1 MGQHGLGADAALEAD
16 LVAEVAL
23 QAVNL
28 HADNLLDGLDDVHAA
43 LDQVRDDVA
52 DRAAGVLEVEGVV
65 LVRQIH
71 EPLGV
76 LGKELVEHL
85 GAEQAAALGAVV
97 VAHAQDVDAVAGGLE
112 HALVNLEADVAVL
125 VEHGLDQLRLL
136 HHVLVELLRG
146 IHHGEHLVGARPA
159 DADRAAL
166 VLVAEVLHG
175 AVIEPVRIRPLV
187 EGLELLPGLDLL
199 IGEVDHVPVVLHA
212 VPLVDVAV
220 AQRMG
225 VLHLAVFIDEGRIF
239 RADVGRQ
246 IHDAGID
253 VQDVLHLV
261 GSLDAEV
268 LDELFPGGVHA
279 LHGGRHAVGR
289 LMHNGSANALFGSHV
304 IIPLMNNN
312 VKYLIE

>member
-1 MGQHGLGADAALEAD
+1 MGQHGLGANAALEAD
-16 LVAEVAL
+16 LVAKVAL
-23 QAVNL
+23 QAVHL
-28 HADNLLDGLDDVHAA
+28 HAHHLLDGLDDVHAA
-43 LDQVRDDVA
+43 LDQVGDDVA
-52 DRAAGVLEVEGVV
+52 DRAAGVLQVEGVV
-65 LVRQIH
+65 LVGQVN

-76 LGKELVEHL
+76 LGEELVEHL

-112 HALVNLEADVAVL
+112 HALVDLKADVAVL

-136 HHVLVELLRG
+136 HHVLVELLCG

-175 AVIEPVRIRPLV
+175 AVIEPVRVRPLV

-225 VLHLAVFIDEGRIF
+225 VLHVAVRIDEGRFF

-246 IHDAGID
+246 VHDSGVDI
-253 VQDVLHLV
+253 QDVLHLV
-261 GSLDAEV
+261 GGLDAEV
-268 LDELFPGGVHA
+268 LDQLFPCGVHA
-279 LHGGRHAVGR
+279 LHGGRHAIGR
-289 LMHNGSANALFGSHV
+289 LMHNGSADALSRSHV
-304 IIPLMNNN
+304 GIPLTCSN
-312 VKYLIE
+312 VKYLIS